1 MFTLSDQTCTLA
13 HFNVRTELHGEDR
26 KPAADLKCVLK
37 GPNSLL
43 ELFDPELREAI
54 YKSPPARGAD
64 ELFEAEP
71 PLNVLRFPSLG
82 AIRWDKP
89 EVGRDVVIEWGIDD
103 ESAMRFALA
112 TVDHFR
118 IVAKQGGTIELT
130 FRVRCY
136 PTAEDAGKLFE
147 LQQQELTITVKEP
160 AQGSLALVPPPAGNE
175 SKREAA

>member
-1 MFTLSDQTCTLA
+1 MFHLDRRTCVLA
-13 HFNVRTELHGEDR
+13 HFNTRTELHGEDR

-37 GPNSLL
+37 GPNALL
-43 ELFDPELREAI
+43 ELFDPELRAAI
-54 YKSPPARGAD
+54 YKSPPARDAD
-64 ELFEAEP
+64 ELFESEP

-89 EVGRDVVIEWGIDD
+89 EVGRDVVIEWGIDE
-103 ESAMRFALA
+103 ESSIRFALA

-118 IVAKQGGTIELT
+118 IVAEQGGTIELT